1 MSLSLYFG
9 QSIRLT
15 PTQRYFEEVL
25 AMLLSD
31 TTCEFAQ
38 TRGKTALVRELPTL
52 GDDTIVME
60 EVGSLSDDPDCLFGR
75 LLNE

>member
-1 MSLSLYFG
+1 
-9 QSIRLT
+9 
-15 PTQRYFEEVL
+15 
-25 AMLLSD
+25 MLLSD

-75 LLNE
+75 LID